1 MAPTRITQNIPNNS
15 IIIKETVKKRYLNS
29 RVTNGTDNTLK
40 KKNHVM
46 PKDRKLD
53 AIRKGKNSRL

>member
-29 RVTNGTDNTLK
+29 RVTNGTDNALK